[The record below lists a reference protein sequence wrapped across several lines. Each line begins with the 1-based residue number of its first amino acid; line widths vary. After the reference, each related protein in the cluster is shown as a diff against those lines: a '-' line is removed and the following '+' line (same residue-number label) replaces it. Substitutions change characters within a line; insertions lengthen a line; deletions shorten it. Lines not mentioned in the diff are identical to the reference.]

1 VTVSEPPE
9 TPLREELL
17 ASERE
22 EPPVALDPVA
32 RGRSLTRAVD
42 GNENRHNSASH
53 FAILL
58 LVQEDLST
66 RLFGH
71 RSFQSGDF
79 SDNDEYMARVSLRE
93 ARCLSDIDFRERDI

>member
-17 ASERE
+17 ERE

-32 RGRSLTRAVD
+32 RGRSLTRTVD
-42 GNENRHNSASH
+42 ENENRHNSASH

-71 RSFQSGDF
+71 RSFQSATFLIMTNIWHG
-79 SDNDEYMARVSLRE
+79 V
-93 ARCLSDIDFRERDI
+93 FR

>member
-9 TPLREELL
+9 TPSREELL

-22 EPPVALDPVA
+22 EPLDPVA

-58 LVQEDLST
+58 LVLST
-66 RLFGH
+66 RLVGH
-71 RSFQSGDF
+71 RSFYSMTF
-79 SDNDEYMARVSLRE
+79 LIRN
-93 ARCLSDIDFRERDI
+93 I